1 MKAKKIAALGLSLMM
16 TMSLCGDVLAADI
29 PVQEEPATISVEEI
43 AGETEDEEITF
54 AESADEGTGENVG
67 DTETDEEIAI
77 ESEDREESVEDA
89 FSSEENTAALEGEDI
104 EAYREL
110 DGDNGD
116 EIFSWHET
124 EDGTVTITAYW
135 GEENV
140 VTIPSELKGHA
151 VTTLDGIF
159 SNSAGSAVTE
169 IIIPD
174 SVQTIKGSF
183 MSCQN
188 LTKIT
193 LGRGVTSID
202 KYTFFECPKLKN
214 VIVSDKN
221 TAYSAESSIL
231 YNKAKTKIEHVFE
244 GISGNIKISDKIEEI
259 EDHQFENRPGITG
272 ITLPGGLKR
281 IGYAAFKNCTG
292 LTSVVIPDSVQEI
305 YMWAFD
311 GCSSLSSVSIGRG
324 VKSIYSSAFG
334 DCASLKSLVIP
345 PEVTYMEQYAV
356 GYYYDS
362 DAGKDVQV
370 RNFIIYGEKGSTA
383 EKFAN
388 QYGFTFVSK
397 SFSGGT
403 SSDAQ
408 NYNTITASNKT
419 MTVSAS
425 KARTWAI
432 NAKAK
437 GGVKLSYKSSNAK
450 VKVSSTGKVTIPKKF
465 AGTVKITITASA
477 TKAYA
482 KTSKVVTLTVKKAAN
497 PMKVT
502 TKNQKIKASA
512 IKKKA
517 KTFTI
522 KVTKAQGKVTYKSSA
537 SKYIKVAKNGKA
549 TIRKRTPKG
558 KYKITVT
565 AAGKGIYGKKSKVI
579 TITIK

>member
-29 PVQEEPATISVEEI
+29 PVQEEPATISVEDI

-214 VIVSDKN
+214 VIVSMRK
-221 TAYSAESSIL
+221 SIL
-231 YNKAKTKIEHVFE
+231 EYGGEVRFDSCMTDLDVRDGILAGIWVNQTEYIACETLVLATGHSARDTFAMLGKHIHMEPKSFAVGVRIEHPQEMINFSQY
-244 GISGNIKISDKIEEI
+244 G
-259 EDHQFENRPGITG
+259 
-272 ITLPGGLKR
+272 
-281 IGYAAFKNCTG
+281 AAH
-292 LTSVVIPDSVQEI
+292 V
-305 YMWAFD
+305 
-311 GCSSLSSVSIGRG
+311 SSLGAASYKLTHQAENGRG
-324 VKSIYSSAFG
+324 VFSFCMCPGGFVVNASSEKGGLAVNGMSYHARDSKNANSALIVTVTPQDFPDASYMGGVAFQRRLEQAAYRAGNSKIPLQLFG
-334 DCASLKSLVIP
+334 DFKEGRISTGLGEVKPCTKGAYAFADLNQVLPKPLTEALCEAIP
-345 PEVTYMEQYAV
+345 AFDRKIHGFARE
-356 GYYYDS
+356 
-362 DAGKDVQV
+362 DALLLGVES
-370 RNFIIYGEKGSTA
+370 R
-383 EKFAN
+383 
-388 QYGFTFVSK
+388 
-397 SFSGGT
+397 T
-403 SSDAQ
+403 SSPLRMVRDENGESNVRGLYPCGEGAG
-408 NYNTITASNKT
+408 YAGGIT
-419 MTVSAS
+419 SAAMDGIRAAEWIA
-425 KARTWAI
+425 ARFC
-432 NAKAK
+432 
-437 GGVKLSYKSSNAK
+437 
-450 VKVSSTGKVTIPKKF
+450 P
-465 AGTVKITITASA
+465 
-477 TKAYA
+477 
-482 KTSKVVTLTVKKAAN
+482 
-497 PMKVT
+497 
-502 TKNQKIKASA
+502 
-512 IKKKA
+512 
-517 KTFTI
+517 
-522 KVTKAQGKVTYKSSA
+522 
-537 SKYIKVAKNGKA
+537 
-549 TIRKRTPKG
+549 
-558 KYKITVT
+558 
-565 AAGKGIYGKKSKVI
+565 
-579 TITIK
+579 